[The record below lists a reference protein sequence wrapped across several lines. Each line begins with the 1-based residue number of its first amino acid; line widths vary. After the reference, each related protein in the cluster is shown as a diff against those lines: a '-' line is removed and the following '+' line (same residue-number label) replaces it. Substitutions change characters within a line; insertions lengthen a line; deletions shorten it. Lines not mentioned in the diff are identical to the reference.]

1 MYKLPH
7 NLNQNF
13 LKFQTKKKS
22 KLLARI
28 IYYIMFACVLLS
40 SHTTNCYQNNTII
53 GINFVVFCRMA

>member
-7 NLNQNF
+7 NLKQNF
-13 LKFQTKKKS
+13 LKFQTKKKI

-40 SHTTNCYQNNTII
+40 SHTTKYYKNNTII
-53 GINFVVFCRMA
+53 GINFGVFCRMA